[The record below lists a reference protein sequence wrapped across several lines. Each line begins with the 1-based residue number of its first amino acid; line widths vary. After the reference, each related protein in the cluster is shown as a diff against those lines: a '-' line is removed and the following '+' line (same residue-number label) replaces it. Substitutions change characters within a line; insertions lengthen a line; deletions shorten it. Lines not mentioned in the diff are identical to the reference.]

1 MSDDTETTEPGAT
14 DDDALERAK
23 ENKRKKEEQ
32 LKKLFSDNKTGRY
45 GKSIDA

>member
-1 MSDDTETTEPGAT
+1 MSDDTETTEGAV
-14 DDDALERAK
+14 DDDAIERAK

-45 GKSIDA
+45 GKAVDA